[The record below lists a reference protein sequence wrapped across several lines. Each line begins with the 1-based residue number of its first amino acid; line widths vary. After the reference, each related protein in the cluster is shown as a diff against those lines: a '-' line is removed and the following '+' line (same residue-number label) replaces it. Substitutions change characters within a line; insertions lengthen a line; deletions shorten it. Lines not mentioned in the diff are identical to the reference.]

1 MKVKGRL
8 IGNCCEHCP
17 NAFGELAGESLI
29 IFFSKRL
36 FLTTLVS
43 FKILH
48 KGLINLFLPNVVP
61 ELRLLNVSRQK
72 GPTTIRWGFFF
83 QLK

>member
-17 NAFGELAGESLI
+17 YAFGELAGESLI
-29 IFFSKRL
+29 IFFLKG
-36 FLTTLVS
+36 FFFTTLVS

-48 KGLINLFLPNVVP
+48 KGLINLFLPNVLP
-61 ELRLLNVSRQK
+61 ELRLLTE
-72 GPTTIRWGFFF
+72 GTHHDTTVFFF